1 MTSASPIGSTT
12 SNFTVSTA
20 SSFAT
25 ISVSD
30 SDDRDS
36 SNSVAIGVL
45 QHYCYYH
52 YSTLLTV
59 KRIPATIL
67 VGTLNFAIGMAS
79 ALDID
84 ILVNQVLVFV
94 KYFIPN
100 KVMLGFCL
108 GICPLAQWIISCVHD
123 LPVWWREAAKRG
135 SQ

>member
-1 MTSASPIGSTT
+1 MLSMILA
-12 SNFTVSTA
+12 VSL
-20 SSFAT
+20 
-25 ISVSD
+25 
-30 SDDRDS
+30 
-36 SNSVAIGVL
+36 L

-94 KYFIPN
+94 NTLF
-100 KVMLGFCL
+100 LT
-108 GICPLAQWIISCVHD
+108 
-123 LPVWWREAAKRG
+123 R
-135 SQ
+135 